1 MGFFRIY
8 TNICLEDALITYRYS
23 ENLALGRGFVFNA
36 GERILGT
43 TTPLFTMILG
53 LLGAIIGV
61 HNIPTASNVLAILA
75 GLGAGLLIFAILH
88 RLHFSR
94 SISMLAM
101 AIFYLHPD
109 TFWTVTGGME
119 TSLVIFFMVCGLYA
133 LSSNNYMYLPPLLH
147 LFWS

>member
-53 LLGAIIGV
+53 LLG
-61 HNIPTASNVLAILA
+61 AILA